1 VHETV
6 RRRDENVWK
15 QRRANLAADSFLTSL
30 IFRRLPHKIIPTGVP
45 TMKRSALLFVTL
57 LTTPALFATVH
68 AGDQTTLTTG
78 TVSEIAKQYAD
89 GGPYGGVTS
98 GHTGPVLQDAQDSM
112 RYLGTV
118 DQVAANW
125 PMPPVLAKGE

>member
-1 VHETV
+1 
-6 RRRDENVWK
+6 
-15 QRRANLAADSFLTSL
+15 
-30 IFRRLPHKIIPTGVP
+30 
-45 TMKRSALLFVTL
+45 MKRSALFLVTL
-57 LTTPALFATVH
+57 LTTAPTLIATAY
-68 AGDQTTLTTG
+68 AGDQTLPRTG
-78 TVSEIAKQYAD
+78 TSFEIARQYAD